1 MEISI
6 ARKKIKKFSNKK
18 FRKAQF
24 NIFRATM
31 SKKMKVSKDMFSVP
45 GVKEY
50 FRKEFLDKRILTK
63 QESLHFNASQ
73 WADFNEFRKAM
84 ALSLNI
90 DEDLLFTPQIMSWF
104 YREYIEAGKKFD
116 AQNMVQTERARAE
129 LGDMLCNLCQSR
141 RDCTCIKQHCFNT
154 DGCP

>member
-50 FRKEFLDKRILTK
+50 FRKEFLDKRIRFDPKLKDDDVRTITR
-63 QESLHFNASQ
+63 N
-73 WADFNEFRKAM
+73 
-84 ALSLNI
+84 LSDI
-90 DEDLLFTPQIMSWF
+90 WCAYCT
-104 YREYIEAGKKFD
+104 
-116 AQNMVQTERARAE
+116 QTNN
-129 LGDMLCNLCQSR
+129 CP
-141 RDCTCIKQHCFNT
+141 CIKIYCFIVN
-154 DGCP
+154 C